1 MRERTGRLFLSSQPL
16 ITHWVQSLVLPAGAN
31 GILGSSSEK
40 SALIRLLSEEAR
52 HWVRAGKLSTL
63 PLLDR
68 GRVLSC
74 SSWTRQ
80 KNTVLGRVAEGQI
93 SKVSLSWECSSFYS
107 VGLLITFNCASYTD
121 RVKTRNLN
129 YLVWRKLRYTL
140 DGVIAPVRIT
150 VLHVCIIFDA
160 HAGAG
165 IFHIRTCLRDT
176 HAFMSLSCKFQKN
189 NIKTSQCVKPWKRL
203 IFWL

>member
-1 MRERTGRLFLSSQPL
+1 MMNWKHLCVWTDLSAVSL
-16 ITHWVQSLVLPAGAN
+16 LSAFNNSLVQSLVLPAGAN

-80 KNTVLGRVAEGQI
+80 KNTFLGRVAEGQI
-93 SKVSLSWECSSFYS
+93 SKVSLSWECSSLYS
-107 VGLLITFNCASYTD
+107 VGLCIIFNCASYTD
-121 RVKTRNLN
+121 RAKMRNLN

-140 DGVIAPVRIT
+140 DGVVAPVRIT
-150 VLHVCIIFDA
+150 VLHVCITFDA

-176 HAFMSLSCKFQKN
+176 HMHSWVCPANSR
-189 NIKTSQCVKPWKRL
+189 KTISRPL
-203 IFWL
+203 GA